1 MQDHKLALIPS
12 ITLDFYD
19 KCVYHILLL
28 KVLHLGM
35 IHNILQPF
43 LFLSF
48 HINAVWKQI
57 LKILVK

>member
-1 MQDHKLALIPS
+1 MQDHKLASIPS

-28 KVLHLGM
+28 EVLHLGM
-35 IHNILQPF
+35 MHSILQPF
-43 LFLSF
+43 LLLFF

-57 LKILVK
+57 LKILMK